1 MIRSV
6 CVFCGAKPGNT
17 PEYAELARAS
27 GRAIAQRGWQ
37 VVYGGGSVGLMG
49 EVAAAAL
56 GAGGEVVGVIP
67 EILMRRELGKGDLT
81 RLEVVS
87 DMATRKERMIEIS
100 DAFIALPGGLG
111 TLDELFEVLTLR
123 QIGFHRKPVG
133 LLNHDGYFERLL
145 AMCAG
150 FVTEGFVR
158 PGDLDHLV
166 VEPQIDQ
173 LLARFAR

>member
-6 CVFCGAKPGNT
+6 CIFCGAKPGLS
-17 PEYAELARAS
+17 PMYAELARVS
-27 GRAIAQRGWQ
+27 GRAIARRGWRI
-37 VVYGGGSVGLMG
+37 VYGGGSVGLMG

-56 GAGGEVVGVIP
+56 EAGGEVVGIIP
-67 EILMRRELGKGDLT
+67 EILMRLEVGKRDVS
-81 RLEVVS
+81 RLEVVA
-87 DMATRKERMIEIS
+87 DMATRKERMIQIS

-133 LLNHDGYFERLL
+133 LLNHGGYFEGLL

-150 FVTEGFVR
+150 FVAEGFVR
-158 PGDLDHLV
+158 PGDLDYLM
-166 VEPQIDQ
+166 VEPEIEA
-173 LLARFAR
+173 LLARIAG